1 MSVANNTPDRTARAQ
16 GSGEQRLAVW
26 MRNILRSREFGILAF
41 LLISSAVIGFLRPT
55 FLTPDNIL
63 NMGRQMAVTCVMAV
77 AMTFLI
83 TSQELDL
90 SVGSIL
96 GFCSMGMALL
106 AKGFGIDIWVAFA
119 LSLMAAVVLGLVNGY
134 ITTKGRIPAFITTLG
149 TLYIIRGFTL
159 LMSPWPISQI
169 DAPLFYAIF
178 SGYIGPVPTQIFWMV
193 GIVVLGDI
201 VLKRT
206 KFGYYV
212 RATGS
217 NKSAALLSGIPVNRV
232 KVTAFVL
239 TALAAA
245 FAGALQFA
253 HLGSV
258 NPTAGGGAELT
269 VIAAVV
275 IGGTALFGGD
285 GTIIGTFLGAAL
297 LTVIRNGLV
306 QLGGE
311 GRLQEAFLGA
321 IIIIAV
327 LIHTHLRRTPGGAGN
342 S

>member
-1 MSVANNTPDRTARAQ
+1 MSVANNPPGQSALESPPKSR
-16 GSGEQRLAVW
+16 GVMKS
-26 MRNILRSREFGILAF
+26 LRSIVTTREFGILAF
-41 LLISSAVIGFLRPT
+41 LLICSLLIGLLRPT

-63 NMGRQMAVTCVMAV
+63 NMGRQMAVTCIMAV

-83 TSQELDL
+83 TAQELDL

-106 AKGFGIDIWVAFA
+106 TKMFGVDLWISFV
-119 LSLMAAVVLGLVNGY
+119 LSILAAIVLGLVNGL

-159 LMSPWPISQI
+159 LMSPWPVSQI
-169 DAPLFYAIF
+169 DAPLFYDIF
-178 SGYIGPVPTQIFWMV
+178 AGYVGPIPTQVLWML
-193 GIVVLGDI
+193 GIVI
-201 VLKRT
+201 VGQITMTRT
-206 KFGYYV
+206 RFGYYV

-217 NKSAALLSGIPVNRV
+217 NKSAAILSGIPVNRI
-232 KVTAFVL
+232 KVLCFIL
-239 TALAAA
+239 TAVAAA
-245 FAGALQFA
+245 FAGGIQFA

-258 NPTAGGGAELT
+258 NPTAGAGAELT

-327 LIHTHLRRTPGGAGN
+327 LIHTYLRRTPGGAADK
-342 S
+342 

>member
-1 MSVANNTPDRTARAQ
+1 MATIDPTVSTPTRQ
-16 GSGEQRLAVW
+16 GLGGWLRSA
-26 MRNILRSREFGILAF
+26 IRSREFGIFAF
-41 LLISSAVIGFLRPT
+41 LIVTSVVIGFFRPT
-55 FLTPDNIL
+55 FLTGDNIL
-63 NMGRQMAVTCVMAV
+63 NMLRQMAVTCIMAV

-83 TSQELDL
+83 TAQELDL
-90 SVGSIL
+90 SVGSIF
-96 GFCSMGMALL
+96 GFCAMGMALL
-106 AKGFGIDIWVAFA
+106 SKTYG
-119 LSLMAAVVLGLVNGY
+119 LSLWLTFLLSLLAAVVIGLVNGL

-149 TLYIIRGFTL
+149 ILYIVRGFTL
-159 LMSPWPISQI
+159 LMSPWPVSQI
-169 DAPLFYAIF
+169 DSPLFYSVFA
-178 SGYIGPVPTQIFWMV
+178 GHVGPIPVQIFWMLAF
-193 GIVVLGDI
+193 VVAGEL

-206 KFGYYV
+206 SFGYYV

-217 NKSAALLSGIPVNRV
+217 NKSAALLSGIGVNRI
-232 KVTAFVL
+232 KVICFVL

-245 FAGALQFA
+245 VAGALSFA
-253 HLGSV
+253 HLGSI
-258 NPTAGGGAELT
+258 NPTAGSGIELT

-297 LTVIRNGLV
+297 LTIIRNGLV

-327 LIHTHLRRTPGGAGN
+327 LIHTHLRKGGAG
-342 S
+342 ST